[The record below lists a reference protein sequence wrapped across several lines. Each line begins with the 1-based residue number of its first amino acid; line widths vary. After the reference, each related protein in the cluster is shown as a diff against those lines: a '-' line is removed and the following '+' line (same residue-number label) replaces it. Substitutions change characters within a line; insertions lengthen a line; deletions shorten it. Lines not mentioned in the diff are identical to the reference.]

1 MEPGSIVGD
10 KYRVGRVIGRG
21 GMGVIV
27 EATHLQL
34 GTRVAIKILRAD
46 ATEKP
51 EVAERFLR
59 EARAAAQLKNEHIC
73 RVHDYGTLPDH
84 SPFMVMELL
93 EGRDLGSLVDLE
105 GPLDSKLVAEYVIEA
120 CAGIAEAHAR
130 ALIHR
135 DLKPG
140 NLFLELR
147 ADGSPCIKILDFG
160 IAKYEGSDFKLTQT
174 QSVVGSPSYMAPE
187 QLKSSKLVDARTDIW
202 GLGVVMY
209 ELLSEQLPFTG
220 DSMPE
225 LVLAITTEPPPP
237 LFGGKIPGALIDI
250 VYKCLSKNPDERF
263 QSVGELAEA
272 LLPFAETDRKNLVE
286 LTAAVLAPKPH
297 SATRAHRVVDE
308 LMAAKETTLRTAT
321 GALESGVS
329 PKTRVAFAIGAL
341 VALLGLGVTAWVLLR
356 DDGSQPAVVGV
367 PIDATRA
374 IDAAIDAPPDVA
386 VDAPIDTAE
395 PDADV
400 TVPIDAPVEIKK
412 KHPPHHTT
420 KHPPTDP
427 DLSKSRF

>member
-10 KYRVGRVIGRG
+10 KYRVGRPIGRG

-34 GTRVAIKILRAD
+34 GTHVAIKILRAD
-46 ATEKP
+46 AAIVKP

-93 EGRDLGSLVDLE
+93 EGRDLGSLVDFE
-105 GPLDSKLVAEYVIEA
+105 GPLDPKLVAEYVIQA

-147 ADGSPCIKILDFG
+147 ADGTPCIKILDFG
-160 IAKYEGSDFKLTQT
+160 IAKHESDFKLTQT

-263 QSVGELAEA
+263 QTVGELAEA
-272 LLPFAETDRKNLVE
+272 LLPFAELDRKGLVE

-297 SATRAHRVVDE
+297 SATRAQRVVDE
-308 LMAAKETTLRTAT
+308 LVAKETTLRTAT
-321 GALESGVS
+321 GALESGAS
-329 PKTRVAFAIGAL
+329 PKTRLAFAAGAIVVL
-341 VALLGLGVTAWVLLR
+341 VGLGVSAWVLLR
-356 DDGSQPAVVGV
+356 GDSAEQAAVGV
-367 PIDATRA
+367 PIDATRTTVDA
-374 IDAAIDAPPDVA
+374 PPDAAIDAPI
-386 VDAPIDTAE
+386 DAAE
-395 PDADV
+395 PDAEQ

-412 KHPPHHTT
+412 HHPPHHST
-420 KHPPTDP
+420 KHSPTEP

>member
-34 GTRVAIKILRAD
+34 GTRVAIKILRSD

-51 EVAERFLR
+51 DVAERFLR

-93 EGRDLGSLVDLE
+93 EGRDLGSLVDFE
-105 GPLDSKLVAEYVIEA
+105 GPLDPKLVAEYVIQA

-160 IAKYEGSDFKLTQT
+160 IAKHESDFKLTQT

-272 LLPFAETDRKNLVE
+272 LLPFAETDRKSLVE

-308 LMAAKETTLRTAT
+308 LVAAKETTLRTAT
-321 GALESGVS
+321 GALESGAS
-329 PKTRVAFAIGAL
+329 PKTRLAFAIGAI
-341 VALLGLGVTAWVLLR
+341 VALLGLGISAWALLR
-356 DDGSQPAVVGV
+356 GDGSEPAAVGV
-367 PIDATRA
+367 PIDAARVN
-374 IDAAIDAPPDVA
+374 DATIDAPPDAA
-386 VDAPIDTAE
+386 VDAPIDAVE
-395 PDADV
+395 PDAEL
-400 TVPIDAPVEIKK
+400 TVPVDAPVEIKK
-412 KHPPHHTT
+412 KHPHHTP
-420 KHPPTDP
+420 KHSPTEP